1 MGKIRVVHVY
11 KSFNV
16 YNGLIEILNILAHN
30 MDHTKYE
37 LGVCVYEYNN
47 NDFGKKFQ
55 ELGGKIY
62 NLNIPSRAYNKHEE
76 FLSLYRFFKEE
87 KPDIVQTHVL
97 KANLYGT
104 LAARLAKVPVVIATE
119 MTLKDIASSKVSRFR
134 DRLIQPL
141 VSAIVNKCDRFVVT
155 SEFIQKEW
163 SGSIKKNR
171 FEVVYPPFNLEKYD
185 QAIRKPQSS
194 FRAIGKRVGFV
205 GRLSEEKSVSTLLN
219 AIGIVKRIYP
229 DMELKIVGT
238 GPMESLLKKQCVD
251 MRIAN
256 NVKFEGYKENSFES
270 LKEMDIFVLPSRT
283 EGCPIVILEAMAM
296 GLPVIATNV
305 GGNPELVI
313 NNETGF
319 LIPHDDA
326 EVMAEKILLLIA
338 DKDYARQLGQN
349 GRRRAFAEFHPSSF
363 THKLQNLYSQIY
375 GEKLSVKQINSPV
388 SGGG

>member
-1 MGKIRVVHVY
+1 MGRIKVVHVY

-37 LGVCVYEYNN
+37 LGICVYEYNE

-62 NLNIPSRAYNKHEE
+62 NLNIPSRVYNKHQE

-104 LAARLAKVPVVIATE
+104 IAARLARVPVVIATE
-119 MTLKDIASSKVSRFR
+119 MTLKDIASSKFSRLR
-134 DRLIQPL
+134 DRLIQPF
-141 VSAIVNKCDRFVVT
+141 VSVIVNKCDRFVVT
-155 SEFIQKEW
+155 SNFIQKEW

-185 QAIRKPQSS
+185 SAIRTPQSG
-194 FRAIGKRVGFV
+194 FRTIGKRIGFV

-219 AIGIVKRIYP
+219 AVVTVKKMHP

-238 GPMESLLKKQCVD
+238 GPMEGLLKKQCEVLK
-251 MRIAN
+251 IAK
-256 NVKFEGYKENSFES
+256 NVKFEGYRANSFES

-319 LIPHDDA
+319 LIPYDDA
-326 EVMAEKILLLIA
+326 EKMAEKILLLIA
-338 DKDYARQLGQN
+338 DKEFARHLGQN

-363 THKLQNLYSQIY
+363 THKLQDLYNQIY
-375 GEKLSVKQINSPV
+375 REKMSES
-388 SGGG
+388 